1 MEKTIK
7 TYCGICES
15 TCGMQVTV
23 ENNAVKKV
31 EGLKEHLRSKGDLC
45 VKGAAA
51 KDILNAPDRLR
62 SPMKKENGRWKEI
75 SWDEALDLLAGKL
88 NGVKEKYGA
97 SSLAVYHGQTYLKN
111 CLAMFMMKRFLTI
124 YGTRNLCSAASECF
138 IPFLL
143 GGITTFGSLAFA
155 DALNSKCVVIWGS
168 DPFSSGNMVGC
179 NLPRTIRIFNELKEK
194 GVRFI
199 IIDPRTPAVT
209 RLADLHLKVRPG
221 TDGALALGMIRVIID
236 EKLFDAEFVA
246 NHTAGFG
253 QLREMLRDYDLDKVE
268 KITLVPQGEIQ
279 KAARMFAT
287 TRPASI
293 IPGNG
298 VEHQTNTV
306 QTIRALNILLSLT
319 GNIDVKGGN
328 TFLAPTLFAPEGLEG
343 IPAPEGE
350 PIGMNEH
357 PMFVSMINQAQAL
370 VVIEKMLEKE
380 SPIKAMIVAGG
391 APVPQL
397 ANTNKVRE
405 ALKKL
410 EFMAVVDL
418 FMTETTK
425 YAHLV
430 LPAAFFLEREEI
442 GTMPLNL
449 QRKAVDGGQCW
460 PDWRFWWEL
469 AKKMGYGN
477 HFPWQGF
484 QDAAD
489 HLLQTVGVT
498 YEELK
503 KHPEGILPESAP
515 GNFLKNGFYTYS
527 GKIEI
532 YSNSLGS
539 NGYDPLP
546 VYREPME
553 SVLSTPELAREYPL
567 TLTTGARLPMYLHSQ
582 HRNIPALR
590 KLHPEPYLEIHPETA
605 RESGVKNGDKVIVE
619 SPRGKVAIKAQLTE
633 GIMPGIVHI
642 PHGWAEFDC
651 NLLTDHE
658 KRDPVSGFPGLKSAL
673 CRVRKA

>member
-62 SPMKKENGRWKEI
+62 SPMKKENGTWKEI
-75 SWDEALDLLAGKL
+75 SWDEALDLLASKL

-143 GGITTFGSLAFA
+143 GGITTFGNLAFA
-155 DALNSKCVVIWGS
+155 DAENSKCVVIWGS

-199 IIDPRTPAVT
+199 IIDPRTPVVA

-221 TDGALALGMIRVIID
+221 TDGALALGMMKVIID

-253 QLREMLRDYDLDKVE
+253 QLREMLRDYDLEKVE

-391 APVPQL
+391 APIPQL

-410 EFMAVVDL
+410 EFMAVVDQ
-418 FMTETTK
+418 FMTETAT

-469 AKKMGYGN
+469 AKKMGYGK
-477 HFPWQGF
+477 HFPWKGF

-553 SVLSTPELAREYPL
+553 SVLSTPEIARDYPL
-567 TLTTGARLPMYLHSQ
+567 TLTTGARLPMYIHSQ

-590 KLHPEPYLEIHPETA
+590 RLHPEPYLEIHPETA
-605 RESGVKNGDKVIVE
+605 QESGVKNGDKVIVE
-619 SPRGKVAIKAQLTE
+619 SPRGKLTIKAQLMD
-633 GIMPGIVHI
+633 GIMPGVVHI

-673 CRVRKA
+673 CRVTKA

>member
-7 TYCGICES
+7 TFCGICES

-62 SPMKKENGRWKEI
+62 SPMKKENGTWKEI
-75 SWDEALDLLAGKL
+75 SWDEALDLLASKL
-88 NGVKEKYGA
+88 NGIKEKYGA
-97 SSLAVYHGQTYLKN
+97 NSLAVYHGQTYLKN

-143 GGITTFGSLAFA
+143 GGIATFGNLAFA
-155 DALNSKCVVIWGS
+155 DAVNSKCVVIWGS

-199 IIDPRTPAVT
+199 IIDPRTPAVA

-221 TDGALALGMIRVIID
+221 TDGALALGMMRVIID

-253 QLREMLRDYDLDKVE
+253 QLREMLRDYDLEKIE
-268 KITLVPQGEIQ
+268 KITLVPKGEIQ

-293 IPGNG
+293 ILGNG

-328 TFLAPTLFAPEGLEG
+328 TFLASTLFAPEGIEG

-391 APVPQL
+391 APIPQL

-410 EFMAVVDL
+410 EFITVVDL
-418 FMTETTK
+418 FMTETAR

-430 LPAAFFLEREEI
+430 LPAAFFLERDEI

-469 AKKMGYGN
+469 AKKMGYGK

-489 HLLQTVGVT
+489 FLLKGVDVT
-498 YEELK
+498 YEELE
-503 KHPEGILPESAP
+503 KHPEGIMHELPP

-532 YSNSLGS
+532 YSNSLAS
-539 NGYDPLP
+539 NGYDALP

-553 SVLSTPELAREYPL
+553 SIMSTPELAKDYPL
-567 TLTTGARLPMYLHSQ
+567 TLVTGTRLPMYLHSQ

-605 RESGVKNGDKVIVE
+605 QKNGVKNGDKVIVE
-619 SPRGKVAIKAQLTE
+619 SLRGKVAIKAQLTD
-633 GIMPGIVHI
+633 GIMPGVVHI

>member
-1 MEKTIK
+1 
-7 TYCGICES
+7 
-15 TCGMQVTV
+15 
-23 ENNAVKKV
+23 
-31 EGLKEHLRSKGDLC
+31 
-45 VKGAAA
+45 
-51 KDILNAPDRLR
+51 
-62 SPMKKENGRWKEI
+62 
-75 SWDEALDLLAGKL
+75 
-88 NGVKEKYGA
+88 
-97 SSLAVYHGQTYLKN
+97 
-111 CLAMFMMKRFLTI
+111 
-124 YGTRNLCSAASECF
+124 
-138 IPFLL
+138 
-143 GGITTFGSLAFA
+143 
-155 DALNSKCVVIWGS
+155 
-168 DPFSSGNMVGC
+168 
-179 NLPRTIRIFNELKEK
+179 
-194 GVRFI
+194 
-199 IIDPRTPAVT
+199 
-209 RLADLHLKVRPG
+209 
-221 TDGALALGMIRVIID
+221 
-236 EKLFDAEFVA
+236 
-246 NHTAGFG
+246 
-253 QLREMLRDYDLDKVE
+253 
-268 KITLVPQGEIQ
+268 
-279 KAARMFAT
+279 
-287 TRPASI
+287 
-293 IPGNG
+293 NG

-328 TFLAPTLFAPEGLEG
+328 TFLAPTLFAPEGIEG

-357 PMFVSMINQAQAL
+357 PMFVSMIKQAQAL
-370 VVIEKMLEKE
+370 VVIEKMVEKE

-391 APVPQL
+391 APIPQL

-449 QRKAVDGGQCW
+449 QRKAVDGEQCW

-469 AKKMGYGN
+469 AKKMGYGK

-484 QDAAD
+484 KDAAD
-489 HLLQTVGVT
+489 FLLQSVGVT
-498 YEELK
+498 YEELE
-503 KHPEGILPESAP
+503 KHPEGILHELLP
-515 GNFLKNGFYTYS
+515 GNFLKDGFYTYS

-553 SVLSTPELAREYPL
+553 SVASTPELARKYPL

-633 GIMPGIVHI
+633 GIMPSVVHI
-642 PHGWAEFDC
+642 PHGWVEFDC